1 MLEKLMM
8 VVGLNDQVSKPLGGI
23 MKQVDGAMNT
33 AKSGMQ
39 NMATGGAGLVAT
51 GFAIQSALMPA
62 IEMDRKVG
70 EVKSLGVTDEAL
82 KQLSKTALD
91 FSGTYGKSA
100 TEFVGAAYD
109 IKSAMGDLDGD
120 SLASITKSSGILA
133 AATKA
138 DTATITS
145 YMGTMYSVFQQQAD
159 ATEGGV
165 SKWVEQVAGMT
176 AKSVELFKTTGQ
188 GMSDAF
194 KGVGAIATKNGVA
207 IQEQMAVLGM
217 LQGSMSGGEAGTK
230 YRAFINGAIKAQK
243 GLGLSFTDSN
253 GKLLP
258 MYDILEKIKGKFGD
272 LDSKEMARITKAFG
286 SDQATMVIADL
297 LDKTEQLGDNMQKL
311 QTYAKLETA
320 EKMASAMT
328 DQWERLEASWFAI
341 RAAAFGMV
349 LPSFNAIAGSIS
361 DGLLW
366 LTAMTDQYPLLTQV
380 MGYASI
386 IAVSFGGFV
395 AALSLAMG
403 AAQFMTAG
411 WGLTIKL
418 LGFAMKASRL
428 LTIAWSAAV
437 MIANGD
443 FALMRVI
450 LTGTIARVWAWAAAT
465 RAGQAT
471 TIAWAIATKAFA
483 VSTAFLKGGFTALTA
498 STWLFNAALWA
509 NPITWVVAGIAALVI
524 AVGAMIYWWDD
535 LKASFGD
542 TAVFKM
548 LAATIDWVI
557 DKLNM
562 IPGID
567 IEWRA
572 GEMPQMPQTESVTK
586 TLSHVSAGDMP
597 TFSQPPTES
606 LFNYTSSA
614 TEPMLS
620 QNMVKNMN
628 STQSRETSHVRQYGD
643 VYITT
648 QGGFTPDE
656 LAEWDEL
663 NAG

>member
-1 MLEKLMM
+1 MLEKLQMFI
-8 VVGLNDQVSKPLGGI
+8 GLTDQVTKPLRGI
-23 MKQVDGAMNT
+23 MKDVDGAMNT

-82 KQLSKTALD
+82 KQLSKTALE

-207 IQEQMAVLGM
+207 IEEQMAVLGM
-217 LQGSMSGGEAGTK
+217 LQGSMAGGEAGTK

-258 MYDILEKIKGKFGD
+258 MYDILEKIKGKFGE

-286 SDQATMVIADL
+286 SDQATMLIADL
-297 LDKTEQLGDNMQKL
+297 IDKTDQLGGNMQKL
-311 QTYAKLETA
+311 KTYAKLETA

-341 RAAAFGMV
+341 RAAAYGMI
-349 LPSFNAIAGSIS
+349 LPAFNAVAGSIS
-361 DGLLW
+361 DGLMW

-380 MGYASI
+380 LSSLSI
-386 IAVSFGGFV
+386 VVVSLGGFV
-395 AALSLAMG
+395 AALSLVMG
-403 AAQFMTAG
+403 IGKMMAAG
-411 WGLTIKL
+411 WTVTLAILKG
-418 LGFAMKASRL
+418 
-428 LTIAWSAAV
+428 
-437 MIANGD
+437 
-443 FALMRVI
+443 AL
-450 LTGTIARVWAWAAAT
+450 
-465 RAGQAT
+465 
-471 TIAWAIATKAFA
+471 IATKVVTLGLASAFWKLG
-483 VSTAFLKGGFTALTA
+483 VALLT
-498 STWLFNAALWA
+498 
-509 NPITWVVAGIAALVI
+509 NPIGWFFLALGAGIAA
-524 AVGAMIYWWDD
+524 AIYWWDD

-548 LAATIDWVI
+548 LADTIDWVI

-606 LFNYTSSA
+606 LFNYTSST
-614 TEPMLS
+614 TEPKLS

-628 STQSRETSHVRQYGD
+628 STQSRETNNVRQYGD
-643 VYITT
+643 VYVTT
-648 QGGFTPDE
+648 TEAFSFDKLEEDRILSSG
-656 LAEWDEL
+656 
-663 NAG
+663 